1 MALEIIPEVSYPKE
15 AHRIWGFPE
24 LIIISNFSKWKVF
37 SRVESEESLDKL
49 SGRVVFRNSVS
60 CVWLEIF
67 GKPPEFPLN
76 FYQIKCCIK
85 MLITP
90 QYSSIFIICLKFIF
104 FLPIMWYMIKY
115 SSKKI
120 FQWFI
125 LEQEGKLTS
134 EEYLSSANFNCI
146 IFRYQKSWT
155 FYIL

>member
-60 CVWLEIF
+60 CVWLVIF
-67 GKPPEFPLN
+67 GKPPEFFLN
-76 FYQIKCCIK
+76 FYHIKYCIK
-85 MLITP
+85 MLIIP
-90 QYSSIFIICLKFIF
+90 QYSSIFILCLKLIF
-104 FLPIMWYMIKY
+104 SPIMWYMIKY

-146 IFRYQKSWT
+146 LFKYQKSWT